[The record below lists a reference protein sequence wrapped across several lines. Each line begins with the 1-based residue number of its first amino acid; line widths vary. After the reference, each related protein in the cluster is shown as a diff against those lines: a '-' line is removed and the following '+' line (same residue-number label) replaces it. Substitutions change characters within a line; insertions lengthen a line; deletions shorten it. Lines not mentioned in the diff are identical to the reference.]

1 MSAQKF
7 AHTSAEE
14 RKKTFKIEQQDLYL
28 KKGAAN
34 ILKDFLKGEND
45 HFEESD
51 FINLDEL

>member
-7 AHTSAEE
+7 AHTSAEA

-28 KKGAAN
+28 KKGASN

>member
-14 RKKTFKIEQQDLYL
+14 RKKTFKIEQQDLNL

-45 HFEESD
+45 HFEGSD